1 LRVHLDVVQHLGDA
15 GTIFGYMPCLLISAA
30 CSPLDLPNT
39 RSRGTSHTRS
49 RILMFTAPLPTGCI
63 PSENKGGLRTWHQGD
78 GQVAHPEGL
87 QYLVRFFDLAP
98 KLRSDSEACLDSQI
112 INHGP
117 LPPWQ
122 DRGQYPRA
130 DGTFP
135 HFSMALCRLC
145 RLLWV
150 S

>member
-1 LRVHLDVVQHLGDA
+1 ML
-15 GTIFGYMPCLLISAA
+15 
-30 CSPLDLPNT
+30 
-39 RSRGTSHTRS
+39 
-49 RILMFTAPLPTGCI
+49 TAPLPTGCI

-78 GQVAHPEGL
+78 GQVARPEGL

-98 KLRSDSEACLDSQI
+98 KLRLDSQI

-122 DRGQYPRA
+122 DRGQHSRA
-130 DGTFP
+130 DGAFP
-135 HFSMALCRLC
+135 HVSLALCRLC